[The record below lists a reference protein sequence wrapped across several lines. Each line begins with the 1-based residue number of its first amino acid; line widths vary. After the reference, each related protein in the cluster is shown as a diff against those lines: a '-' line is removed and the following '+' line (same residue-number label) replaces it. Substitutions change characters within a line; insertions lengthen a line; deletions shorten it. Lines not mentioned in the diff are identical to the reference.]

1 MSVSQAQIAAELNL
15 DRTTVNKILNGKHN
29 KIIKKETVE
38 TVLAKAQEMGYDFSR
53 LRRYY
58 SRGSERIPVDLKA
71 SITIRLLTGEAYDMG
86 SARVLN
92 LSLTGTL
99 LSDFNL
105 SRGSLPLKPFEI
117 VINCE
122 EAGLEGIQLLSEP
135 VRIDIN
141 GSLDIGVR
149 FKPVS
154 EGTRAALQ
162 TFLTNLKK

>member
-1 MSVSQAQIAAELNL
+1 MTVSQAQIAAELNL

-38 TVLAKAQEMGYDFSR
+38 AVLAKAREMGYDFSR

-58 SRGSERIPVDLKA
+58 SRGSERIPVDMKA
-71 SITIRLLTGEAYDMG
+71 RITIRLLTGEAYDMG
-86 SARVLN
+86 SARILN
-92 LSLTGTL
+92 LSLSGTL

-122 EAGLEGIQLLSEP
+122 EEDLDGIQLLSEP

-162 TFLTNLKK
+162 TFLTKLKN